1 MSHMK
6 SIKEIR
12 RANFARAI
20 DEKCGGN
27 QTDAAARLEYSTPSL
42 VSRYAT
48 GKKDIGDRAARK
60 MEEAFGYAPNWMDA
74 DHGQPGEVVV
84 RLADTP
90 TWPFPSISEADIR
103 ALPPSKLSALEGA
116 MALAIAQLD
125 LGIEVARSNPG
136 AAAPTAS
143 RKLSPGKLVDFDEVP
158 DEFSM
163 RIGGLEAAPWEGG
176 RTTRQS
182 ERDNQHL
189 RLSRVANVGH
199 VPRAGYSANDQE
211 FLAVPELDVRL
222 AAGRLGIENYH
233 ETAIGQILLRRS
245 FLESFRL
252 PIERMKIVYAD
263 GDSMEPVIRNE
274 GPMLFYEET
283 LTDTRLI
290 DARTVYAINY
300 GGKMIVK
307 CIQRERDGTL
317 LAKSLNPAYAPFP
330 LEKDDGR
337 DVCIVGRILWSPYD
351 LRNGVDERLL

>member
-1 MSHMK
+1 MPAMK

-20 DEKCGGN
+20 EERCAGN

-60 MEEAFGYAPNWMDA
+60 MEEAFGLPSNWMDA
-74 DHGQPGEVVV
+74 DHENPGEVVV
-84 RLADTP
+84 RVSDAA
-90 TWPFPSISEADIR
+90 TWPFPSISESDVR
-103 ALPPSKLSALEGA
+103 ALPPSKLTALEGA
-116 MALAIAQLD
+116 MALAIAQLN
-125 LGIEVARSNPG
+125 LGISVTQSSPP
-136 AAAPTAS
+136 PTAKAPS
-143 RKLSPGKLVDFDEVP
+143 LHKAGRLIDFDEVP
-158 DEFSM
+158 DEFSI
-163 RIGGLEAAPWEGG
+163 RIPGLDAAPWNGG
-176 RTTRQS
+176 KTTKQM
-182 ERDNQHL
+182 ERDAHNL
-189 RLSRVANVGH
+189 RLSRIANVGH
-199 VPRAGYSANDQE
+199 VSRAGYSANDQE

-274 GPMLFYEET
+274 GPMLFYEEKV
-283 LTDTRLI
+283 TDPRLI

-317 LAKSLNPAYAPFP
+317 LAKSLNPAFEPFP

>member
-1 MSHMK
+1 MTAMK

-20 DEKCGGN
+20 EEKCDGN

-60 MEEAFGYAPNWMDA
+60 MEEAFGLPANWMDA
-74 DHGQPGEVVV
+74 DHEQPGEVVV
-84 RLADTP
+84 RLSDAA
-90 TWPFPSISEADIR
+90 TWPFPTISEADVR
-103 ALPPSKLSALEGA
+103 ALPPAKLTALEGA
-116 MALAIAQLD
+116 MALAIAQLN
-125 LGIEVARSNPG
+125 LGIAVTRSQPP
-136 AAAPTAS
+136 APPAS
-143 RKLSPGKLVDFDEVP
+143 SPSHKPSRLIDFDEVP
-158 DEFSM
+158 DEFSI
-163 RIGGLEAAPWEGG
+163 RIPGLDAAPWAGG
-176 RTTRQS
+176 KTTKQV
-182 ERDNQHL
+182 ERETHNL
-189 RLSRVANVGH
+189 RLSRLANVGH

-233 ETAIGQILLRRS
+233 ETEIGQILLRRS

-252 PIERMKIVYAD
+252 PIERMKIVYAE

-274 GPMLFYEET
+274 GPMLFYEEMV
-283 LTDTRLI
+283 TDTRLI
-290 DARTVYAINY
+290 DGRTVYAINY

-317 LAKSLNPAYAPFP
+317 LAKSLNPAYDAFP